1 MQLALKRY
9 QSNSHSLIVD
19 FNKRKFEFKLA
30 LLSDLHWDNPD
41 CDRDLLKKHLDYC
54 KENSIKV
61 LLNGDTFCLMQ
72 GKYDPRSNKSKIRP
86 EHNKANY
93 LDAVVE
99 TAAEWFKPYADI
111 ILLIGYGNHET
122 NIIKRQETD
131 VIQRFATLLNH
142 LAKPEI
148 PVQTGGYGGALNLNF
163 CRTGG
168 DKMNYTIHYFHGSG
182 GGGVVTRGSI
192 NITRLLT
199 MVDGY
204 DCVTMGHVHENKEE
218 VVVKNYF
225 NNMTKKISQ
234 REVLGILTGTYKDE
248 YHEGQKGWHVERGAP
263 PKPLGGR
270 ILTLNLKFYNDKPN
284 SIVAYSNKF
293 PIV

>member
-1 MQLALKRY
+1 MDIKFTRKQP
-9 QSNSHSLIVD
+9 NSHYLEVE
-19 FNKRKFEFKLA
+19 NGARKFEFKLA

-54 KENSIKV
+54 KNNDIKV

-122 NIIKRQETD
+122 SIIKRQETD
-131 VIQRFATLLNH
+131 VIQRFVTLLNH
-142 LAKPEI
+142 IAKPII
-148 PVQTGGYGGALNLNF
+148 PIEAGGYGGALSIGLGHSKNNK
-163 CRTGG
+163 RTY
-168 DKMNYTIHYFHGSG
+168 NIHYFHGSG

-192 NITRLLT
+192 NITRMLA

-204 DCVTMGHVHENKEE
+204 DCVTMGHVHESKEE
-218 VVVKNYF
+218 VIIKNYY
-225 NNMTKKISQ
+225 NNHSKTIKQ
-234 REVLGILTGTYKDE
+234 REVLGVITGTYKDE

-270 ILTLNLKFYNDKPN
+270 ILTLNYNRPADGL
-284 SIVAYSNKF
+284 IDIIAYTNKF
-293 PIV
+293 PV